1 MLWTKQ
7 ISLPKPTTAESANNS
22 DPPTELPQNTD
33 LRSSSSAKQIKTISE
48 ADGKTDPFLALTPE
62 KSLSQRPD
70 FLQSSYQVVLK
81 QKKAQIIFRVQSH
94 NRQILWQV
102 ARDDQ
107 FSSIVDRKQTSI
119 YALKEGFKEPGNFF
133 VRARGVS
140 RKGELTDWSEPAS
153 VIVFQ
158 NSARDVASD
167 ETTLPPQSGSSQ
179 QTVQAAPAESLS
191 QMQASQPPK
200 VSVLDTQTSQ
210 DPKSK
215 DNVNLAKAPDDPAP
229 APRCEDNSKI
239 GLRAFL
245 GLGINYVRYTENL
258 TDVSTSYADF
268 RGPST
273 HLGIAM
279 DLTDHYAIEADYKDT
294 PFQFNNASVGL
305 PNTFGDW
312 QTLLLQVTQK
322 SDGASA
328 WTDRYLNDKPGQN
341 EISWLYGVQLHQLPI
356 PLFSSS
362 TEQPFLKTVQI
373 FDLSAG
379 ARWQRYWNPFTRTT
393 MLLHLQY
400 PIASSA
406 STGGSSFQVNPV
418 IFFDGSIGIDKRLK
432 DHLWLGLHWYGQ
444 YQQFNF
450 SYSDSQVSDS
460 GAQSTFFSDLELRL
474 TFDF

>member
-1 MLWTKQ
+1 MLWTKE
-7 ISLPKPTTAESANNS
+7 ISTSKPTTAERANNS
-22 DPPTELPQNTD
+22 DPPTDLPQNTD
-33 LRSSSSAKQIKTISE
+33 LRSPSSAKQIKTISG
-48 ADGKTDPFLALTPE
+48 ADGKTDPSLAVTPE

-81 QKKAQIIFRVQSH
+81 QKKSWVIFRVQSH
-94 NRQILWQV
+94 NSQILWEV
-102 ARDDQ
+102 ARDNQ
-107 FSSIVDRKQTSI
+107 FSSVIDRKQTSI
-119 YALKEGFKEPGNFF
+119 YALKEDFKEPGNFF

-140 RKGELTDWSEPAS
+140 RKGELTDWSEPAP
-153 VIVFQ
+153 ITVFQ
-158 NSARDVASD
+158 NSGREVASD
-167 ETTLPPQSGSSQ
+167 ETSLPSQPVSPQQ
-179 QTVQAAPAESLS
+179 AVQAAPAENLD
-191 QMQASQPPK
+191 QTQAPQPPK
-200 VSVLDTQTSQ
+200 VSALDAQPSQ
-210 DPKSK
+210 APKSK
-215 DNVNLAKAPDDPAP
+215 DNVNLAKAPDHPTP

-273 HLGIAM
+273 HLGIGM

-328 WTDRYLNDKPGQN
+328 WTDRYFNDKPGQN

-362 TEQPFLKTVQI
+362 TEQPLLKTVQI

-379 ARWQRYWNPFTRTT
+379 ARWQRYWNANTRTT

-400 PIASSA
+400 PIASSS

-418 IFFDGSIGIDKRLK
+418 IFFDGSIGVDKRLK

-450 SYSDSQVSDS
+450 SYSDSQISDS

-474 TFDF
+474 MFDF